1 MKNEM
6 CTSSERKFIVM
17 SPVSGKA
24 VQNWSFAGRP
34 HIQFCSNPEW
44 ALKSPD
50 EEGARDTLE
59 TLQKHFPGQKLVVVP
74 VTFKTIVEIG

>member
-24 VQNWSFAGRP
+24 VQNWSFAGTTAHP
-34 HIQFCSNPEW
+34 VLFQ
-44 ALKSPD
+44 
-50 EEGARDTLE
+50 
-59 TLQKHFPGQKLVVVP
+59 PGMGNEVP
-74 VTFKTIVEIG
+74 